1 MTQNAMAVPASPV
14 KCKAALPADQ
24 TAGERAALWIH
35 RIVILLAFVMVFFP
49 PFNPGRFSAKISGNL
64 TLMTSAT
71 AFGTITT
78 KLKAFMVPGLRF
90 ALNESD
96 VIQSMI
102 GCALVLGGVILAAAG
117 ACVSL
122 GNRKMRRITIR

>member
-1 MTQNAMAVPASPV
+1 MTQNAMTVQAAPARRGAV
-14 KCKAALPADQ
+14 LPADQ
-24 TAGERAALWIH
+24 SAGERAALWVH

-49 PFNPGRFSAKISGNL
+49 PFNPGRISSKISGNL

-90 ALNESD
+90 ALNKTAKCAVSAC
-96 VIQSMI
+96 
-102 GCALVLGGVILAAAG
+102 GCRWRAA
-117 ACVSL
+117 C
-122 GNRKMRRITIR
+122 